1 MLTYDAVLRTQD
13 RILNPNDYPIE
24 ESVYFNNILHED
36 IVLPPLVI
44 PEPIK
49 KLAAAMKNLLDKLVA
64 LVGKAFSSFGN
75 FLRAMVSESRG
86 VIGDV
91 AKVTDKVVVIT
102 GMKVQ
107 GYRFSGLN
115 NQVTASYKRL
125 SLDDFLKQLNCPKI
139 DTWQDVQKY
148 REQVSNSN
156 KIDFTVLP
164 ENEQFAKLVKVT
176 IGMNLEVNGSVDN
189 MYNDMML
196 QLWGSRDPMVL
207 EAEKDF
213 TFGGELKK
221 LASPPLARSILM
233 NYKKLQ
239 KKLDGTRKLLPFLT
253 KPGTAVDTAT
263 KVQGKIE
270 RNLSKSDK
278 YSQSFGLSREDTEK
292 MKADLRWE
300 ASFMRYYVQTLKALS
315 SNMNRLNKGL
325 ITTVKAQ
332 NQQSKFII
340 RKALTY
346 KTVGSRVAKDTKRSE
361 KAFKED
367 EMNAYT
373 STHRNEN
380 EENDNNKER
389 G

>member
-13 RILNPNDYPIE
+13 RILNPNEYPIE
-24 ESVYFNNILHED
+24 ESVYFDSILHED

-102 GMKVQ
+102 GMRVQ

-115 NQVTASYKRL
+115 NQVAASYKRL

-148 REQVSNSN
+148 REKVSNSN
-156 KIDFTVLP
+156 KTDFTVMP

-176 IGMNLEVNGSVDN
+176 IGMNLEANGSVDN

-196 QLWGSRDPMVL
+196 QLWGSKDPMIL

-239 KKLDGTRKLLPFLT
+239 KKLDGSRKLLPFLT

-332 NQQSKFII
+332 NQQAKFII

-346 KTVGSRVAKDTKRSE
+346 KTIGSKVAKDTKRSE
-361 KAFKED
+361 KAFKGD

-373 STHRNEN
+373 SAHRNKN
-380 EENDNNKER
+380 EDDNNKER

>member
-13 RILNPNDYPIE
+13 RILNPNEYPIE
-24 ESVYFNNILHED
+24 ESVYFDSILHED

-49 KLAAAMKNLLDKLVA
+49 KLAAAIKNLLDKLVA

-86 VIGDV
+86 VIGDA

-102 GMKVQ
+102 GMRVQ

-115 NQVTASYKRL
+115 NQVAASYKRL

-148 REQVSNSN
+148 REKVSNSN
-156 KIDFTVLP
+156 KIDFTVMP

-176 IGMNLEVNGSVDN
+176 IGMNLEVNGSVDT

-196 QLWGSRDPMVL
+196 QLWGSKDPMIL

-253 KPGTAVDTAT
+253 KPGTVVDTAT

-278 YSQSFGLSREDTEK
+278 YSQNFGLSREETEK

-332 NQQSKFII
+332 NQQAKFII

-346 KTVGSRVAKDTKRSE
+346 KTVGSKIAKDTKRSE

-380 EENDNNKER
+380 EDDNNKER

>member
-24 ESVYFNNILHED
+24 ESAYFNSILHED

-86 VIGDV
+86 VIGDA

-332 NQQSKFII
+332 NQQAKFII

-346 KTVGSRVAKDTKRSE
+346 KTVGSRVAKDAKRSE

-380 EENDNNKER
+380 EENDNNNER

>member
-13 RILNPNDYPIE
+13 RILNPNEYPIE
-24 ESVYFNNILHED
+24 ESVYFDSILHED

-49 KLAAAMKNLLDKLVA
+49 KLAAAIKNLLDELVA

-86 VIGDV
+86 VIGDA
-91 AKVTDKVVVIT
+91 AKVTDKIVVIT
-102 GMKVQ
+102 GMRVQ

-115 NQVTASYKRL
+115 NQVAASYKRL

-148 REQVSNSN
+148 REKVSNSN
-156 KIDFTVLP
+156 KIDFTVMP

-176 IGMNLEVNGSVDN
+176 IGMNLEVNGSVDT

-196 QLWGSRDPMVL
+196 QLWGSKDPMIL

-278 YSQSFGLSREDTEK
+278 YSQNFGLSREETEK

-332 NQQSKFII
+332 NQQAKFII

-346 KTVGSRVAKDTKRSE
+346 KTVGSKIAKDTKRSE

-380 EENDNNKER
+380 EDDNNKER

>member
-24 ESVYFNNILHED
+24 ESAYFNSILHED

-86 VIGDV
+86 VIGDA

-176 IGMNLEVNGSVDN
+176 IGMNLEVNRSVDN

-332 NQQSKFII
+332 NQQAKFII

-346 KTVGSRVAKDTKRSE
+346 KTVGSRVAKDAKRSE

-380 EENDNNKER
+380 EENDNNNER

>member
-13 RILNPNDYPIE
+13 RILNPNEYPIE
-24 ESVYFNNILHED
+24 ESVYFDSILHED
-36 IVLPPLVI
+36 IVLPPLII

-86 VIGDV
+86 VIGDA

-102 GMKVQ
+102 GMRIQ

-115 NQVTASYKRL
+115 NQVAASYKRL

-148 REQVSNSN
+148 REKVSNSN
-156 KIDFTVLP
+156 KTDFTVMP
-164 ENEQFAKLVKVT
+164 DNEQFAKLVKVT

-196 QLWGSRDPMVL
+196 QLWGSKDPMIL

-278 YSQSFGLSREDTEK
+278 YSQNFGLSREDTEK

-332 NQQSKFII
+332 NQQAKFII

-346 KTVGSRVAKDTKRSE
+346 KTVGSKVAKDTKRSE

-380 EENDNNKER
+380 EDDNNKER